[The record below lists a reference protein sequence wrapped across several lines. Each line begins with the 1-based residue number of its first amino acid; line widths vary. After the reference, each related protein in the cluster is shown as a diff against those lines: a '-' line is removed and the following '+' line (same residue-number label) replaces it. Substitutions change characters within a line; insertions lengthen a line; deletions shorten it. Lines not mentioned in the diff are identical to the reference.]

1 VGNRVEVALQVCVI
15 DFPPAGLELFA
26 DRFDGLMR
34 RAARTESVRA
44 VNEVGLEDRLQHQE
58 HGRLDDA
65 VPNGGNA
72 QRSLPSV
79 WLGNHDAFDWLG
91 SIAVGAQFLAQLVEE
106 GRGARTIDDVLTR
119 LAIHAGG
126 AMILPHQPP
135 SGRQHVVSRHSVIQS
150 VEPESRL
157 SFGLVAQLPPESRD
171 GQRQRHARLHLR
183 LVRRLIGVVSGSRFR
198 SGT

>member
-1 VGNRVEVALQVCVI
+1 MGNRVEVALQVCVI